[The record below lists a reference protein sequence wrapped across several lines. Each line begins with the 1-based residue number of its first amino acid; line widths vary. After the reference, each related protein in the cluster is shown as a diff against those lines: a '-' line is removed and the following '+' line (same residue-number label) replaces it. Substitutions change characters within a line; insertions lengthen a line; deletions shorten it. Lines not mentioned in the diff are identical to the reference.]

1 LFVGIFMPA
10 IRAIYSTYASKNYIF
25 EWIFPFKILKL
36 KNRAILLCK
45 STSVNVIN
53 LAFAYDEALYI

>member
-1 LFVGIFMPA
+1 MPQ
-10 IRAIYSTYASKNYIF
+10 KNYIF

-53 LAFAYDEALYI
+53 LVFAYDEALYI

>member
-1 LFVGIFMPA
+1 MFIPA
-10 IRAIYSTYASKNYIF
+10 IRAIDSTYPINTKF
-25 EWIFPFKILKL
+25 EWKAFPFKILKL